1 MSKKRKVRYH
11 PKFYLLRPDDVRYGC
26 SNYKK
31 NCELID
37 ISLTFNEIV
46 RMKVFGETLQKVIE
60 YLYSKDNKQIVND
73 LKEYL
78 RKQNKDFV
86 ETDLF
91 GLMLLLEDLS
101 KYVLDKE
108 EKNWTLASNDQ
119 AIEDDQ
125 TNNKRTIDDESSLSE
140 RTLH

>member
-37 ISLTFNEIV
+37 ISLTFNEVV

-60 YLYSKDNKQIVND
+60 YFYSKDNKQVVND

-78 RKQNKDFV
+78 RKQNKDFI

-91 GLMLLLEDLS
+91 GLRRLLEDVS
-101 KYVLDKE
+101 SYVLDKE

-119 AIEDDQ
+119 AIETKEVYTKDC
-125 TNNKRTIDDESSLSE
+125 SGW
-140 RTLH
+140 

>member
-37 ISLTFNEIV
+37 ISLTFNEVV

-60 YLYSKDNKQIVND
+60 YFYSKDNKQVIND

-78 RKQNKDFV
+78 RKQNKDFI

-91 GLMLLLEDLS
+91 GLRRLLEDVS
-101 KYVLDKE
+101 SYVLDKE

-119 AIEDDQ
+119 AIETKEVYTKDC
-125 TNNKRTIDDESSLSE
+125 SGW
-140 RTLH
+140 

>member
-1 MSKKRKVRYH
+1 MNKKRKVRYH

-37 ISLTFNEIV
+37 ISLTFNEVV

-60 YLYSKDNKQIVND
+60 YFYSKDNKQVVND

-78 RKQNKDFV
+78 RKQNKDFI

-91 GLMLLLEDLS
+91 GLRRLLEDVS
-101 KYVLDKE
+101 SYVLDKE

-119 AIEDDQ
+119 AIETKEVYTKDC
-125 TNNKRTIDDESSLSE
+125 SGW
-140 RTLH
+140 